1 MLPPPVDV
9 RFAPA
14 ACLSEDHFPG
24 APCVPGSCLLEAV
37 RRAAEQAF
45 ARPVLE
51 LTQARFRRFV
61 LPGQAC
67 RLHWKLPGPDAAAS
81 RGPETAYPG
90 RVGWQLREAGA
101 ASDGARL
108 AEGEVRLAPA
118 GPAER
123 GRHASDL

>member
-1 MLPPPVDV
+1 MPPQPVDV

-51 LTQARFRRFV
+51 LTQARFRQFV
-61 LPGQAC
+61 RPGQAC
-67 RLHWKLPGPDAAAS
+67 RLHWKLPGPDAAS
-81 RGPETAYPG
+81 SCLPETARPV
-90 RVGWQLREAGA
+90 RVGWQLREATEPP
-101 ASDGARL
+101 GARL
-108 AEGEVRLAPA
+108 AEGELRLAPA
-118 GPAER
+118 GPEETACV
-123 GRHASDL
+123 